1 MNEHLAYVRRQQA
14 ERVMQALRKNRMQP
28 YYAATAAEV
37 APLVKS
43 LVPQGA
49 CVAMG
54 GSMTLAECGVE
65 SLLRGGDYRLLD
77 RYAPGLSREEGERIM
92 REAFFC
98 DWYFSSTNAVTEAG
112 ELYNVDGNANRVA
125 ALAYGPANVCIVA
138 GINKIVPDLAA
149 AQRRVKE
156 TAAPANTHRLGCAT
170 PCAKTGK
177 CENCTGPGRI
187 CCTTLVLQQ
196 QRAENRIKVI
206 LVGEE
211 LGY

>member
-1 MNEHLAYVRRQQA
+1 MNEHLAYVQRQQI

-28 YYAATAAEV
+28 YFAATAAEV
-37 APLVKS
+37 VPLIKS
-43 LVPQGA
+43 LMPQGA
-49 CVAMG
+49 AAAMG

-65 SLLRGGDYRLLD
+65 ALLRSGDYRFLD
-77 RYAPGLSREEGERIM
+77 RYAPGLSREEGERVM
-92 REAFFC
+92 REAFFS
-98 DWYFSSTNAVTEAG
+98 DWYFSSANAITMAG

-125 ALAYGPANVCIVA
+125 ALAYGPANVCVVA

-149 AQRRVKE
+149 AERRVKE
-156 TAAPANTHRLGCAT
+156 IAAPANTHRLACAT

-177 CENCTGPGRI
+177 CESCASPGRI

-196 QRAENRIKVI
+196 QRIENRIKVI
-206 LVGEE
+206 LVGEP